1 MRTESWCG
9 HEIRFVEVDGEWWA
23 IFEDIRKTV
32 GVGSYIINDLDD
44 DYLKNI
50 EVDGSWELA
59 INELGVYQ
67 MLFMCNTIDAR
78 KFKHWSTTV
87 MQKLRTKVGLEQY
100 EVMRMLEKEIQT
112 DIDHILDTL
121 FWDDEKKM
129 LMQSVTVPGGD
140 VEQVPFEE

>member
-1 MRTESWCG
+1 
-9 HEIRFVEVDGEWWA
+9 
-23 IFEDIRKTV
+23 
-32 GVGSYIINDLDD
+32 
-44 DYLKNI
+44 
-50 EVDGSWELA
+50 
-59 INELGVYQ
+59 
-67 MLFMCNTIDAR
+67 MLFMCNTLDAR